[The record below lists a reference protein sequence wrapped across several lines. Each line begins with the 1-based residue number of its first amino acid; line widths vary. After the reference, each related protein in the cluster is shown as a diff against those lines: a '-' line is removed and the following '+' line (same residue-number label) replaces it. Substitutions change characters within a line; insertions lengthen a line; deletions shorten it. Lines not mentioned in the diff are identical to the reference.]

1 MFCFLIPSR
10 NTATYLYLRASLTW
24 DHSFALWYL
33 RTSYL
38 AGAKDG
44 IAERLINVNSSILNT
59 PGFRAAG
66 WSADPVQRTYSPPI
80 PTSVTSEYFREG
92 SDLQRIDSRGDDED
106 EGGLVTGRT
115 SNDTVGPALNIRR
128 RRRKEQVEDDDS
140 SDLTDESD
148 DETEGGHRTAQQ
160 IRFAKMPARNRADSS
175 PIRSM
180 DTNGGTISPN
190 KVTFDNRRRTGS
202 LGAVEAVKARAR
214 RDTTTSSEL
223 SSENE
228 VDPAYFQRRQ
238 LNAGQTSKPLP
249 LLVRGKDL
257 TRVEAEAHDR
267 DQEQDDS
274 DAESVGSAMSS
285 ELGDTMDTASLL
297 NTMDDPNLTSTPPT
311 LGSLTSSGPR
321 SVHAE
326 SPRRQRTLPML
337 HELPP
342 PRPIS
347 MIQPRS
353 LLSAALGAQKRG
365 PSNPIRAFASLSGKA
380 SPNPLWIKVYAPFSS
395 DPEEPFEMP
404 LARTSKDGTSVIVVE
419 AIGHALWRYQ
429 EEELKPALSPEQLD
443 VNKWTLRMV
452 EDGEIDDDFPP
463 LVRTRPV
470 TDFTYNNNRGGRGRS
485 RERPFDELALVEAS
499 PTQYD
504 ANKKETPQFIPT
516 EDAESNNV
524 PSLDGAALQ
533 VQLQRPGTPKA
544 GGSRTNILLAGQPFT
559 SALSNT
565 SLTPADLPAPAAPQ
579 ATPRLGSTK
588 TIRIRYLNLEM
599 TAQTMTMETSTDS
612 YIAEILDHICK
623 RWNLEKAGFVLKV
636 AGTNTVAPLDRTV
649 EALGA
654 RSELDLVRRRFAT
667 GATVTGSPGSSSP
680 NAPLL
685 LDIQGPTK
693 KNKRGQLIHP
703 LSQKQDLLSTAS
715 NFKKYYVTRKQLGG
729 FTLAQGS
736 QRVLVFDG
744 DIIHVMPADAS
755 SNAKFSSIAFNDIL
769 KCKVS
774 SKHPKLVRI
783 VVRRINESK
792 RYDFE
797 ARTAGE
803 AQEIVDEVTREMRLA
818 QA

>member
-1 MFCFLIPSR
+1 MALLQ
-10 NTATYLYLRASLTW
+10 NE
-24 DHSFALWYL
+24 DFAIWYL

-38 AGAKDG
+38 ASAKDG

-66 WSADPVQRTYSPPI
+66 WSADPIQRTYSPPI
-80 PTSVTSEYFREG
+80 PTSVNTNYFKEG
-92 SDLQRIDSRGDDED
+92 ADLQQLNSLDAEED

-115 SNDTVGPALNIRR
+115 SNDTIGPALHMRR
-128 RRRKEQVEDDDS
+128 RRRREQVEDDDS
-140 SDLTDESD
+140 SDLTDESE
-148 DETEGGHRTAQQ
+148 DEGDGGQRTIQQ

-175 PIRSM
+175 PIHGT
-180 DTNGGTISPN
+180 DGDGGTTSPN
-190 KVTFDNRRRTGS
+190 KPAIDNRRRTGS

-214 RDTTTSSEL
+214 RDTTTSSEM

-238 LNAGQTSKPLP
+238 LTAGRTSKSAPLPGEDPIGVGAQAGQHVGL
-249 LLVRGKDL
+249 
-257 TRVEAEAHDR
+257 
-267 DQEQDDS
+267 QDDS

-285 ELGDTMDTASLL
+285 ELGDTMDSASLL
-297 NTMDDPNLTSTPPT
+297 NTLGDPNLSSTP
-311 LGSLTSSGPR
+311 LGSLTSSAPR
-321 SVHAE
+321 SVQPG
-326 SPRRQRTLPML
+326 SPRRQRTMSIL

-347 MIQPRS
+347 MVQPKS
-353 LLSAALGAQKRG
+353 LLSAALGAQKKG
-365 PSNPIRAFASLSGKA
+365 PSNPLQAFAGLSGKGT
-380 SPNPLWIKVYAPFSS
+380 PNPLWIKIYAPFSE

-404 LARTSKDGTSVIVVE
+404 LARTSKDGNPIIVAE

-429 EEELKPALSPEQLD
+429 EEGLKPALTPEQLD

-452 EDGEIDDDFPP
+452 EDGEVDEDFPP

-470 TDFTYNNNRGGRGRS
+470 TDFTDNNNRAGRGRS
-485 RERPFDELALVEAS
+485 RGRPFDEFGLVEAS
-499 PTQYD
+499 ASQYE
-504 ANKKETPQFIPT
+504 ANKKETPQLRPLEQT
-516 EDAESNNV
+516 EAGPVITVEGQA
-524 PSLDGAALQ
+524 PQ
-533 VQLQRPGTPKA
+533 PPIERPGTPK
-544 GGSRTNILLAGQPFT
+544 GGVSRTNILLAGQPFT
-559 SALSNT
+559 TALTNA

-579 ATPRLGSTK
+579 ATPRMGSTK
-588 TIRIRYLNLEM
+588 PLKVRYLNHDM
-599 TAQTMTMETSTDS
+599 TAQTMMIETSTDS
-612 YIAEILDHICK
+612 YIAEILDHVCK

-649 EALGA
+649 EALGV
-654 RSELDLVRRRFAT
+654 RSELDLVRRRF
-667 GATVTGSPGSSSP
+667 GAGVTLTGSPGSSSP

-693 KNKRGQLIHP
+693 KNKRGQPMQASSLKADM
-703 LSQKQDLLSTAS
+703 LSSAS

-729 FTLAQGS
+729 FAQGS

-744 DIIHVMPADAS
+744 DIVHVMPADNS

-783 VVRRINESK
+783 VVRRVNESK

-803 AQEIVDEVTREMRLA
+803 AQEIVDEVTREMKLA
-818 QA
+818 RG

>member
-1 MFCFLIPSR
+1 MALLQ
-10 NTATYLYLRASLTW
+10 NE
-24 DHSFALWYL
+24 DFAIWYL
-33 RTSYL
+33 RTSFL
-38 AGAKDG
+38 ASAKDG
-44 IAERLINVNSSILNT
+44 TAERLINVNSSILNT

-66 WSADPVQRTYSPPI
+66 WSADPVHRTYSPPI
-80 PTSVTSEYFREG
+80 PTSINSEYLKEG
-92 SDLQRIDSRGDDED
+92 ADLQQINSQADEED

-115 SNDTVGPALNIRR
+115 SNDTIGPGLNVR
-128 RRRKEQVEDDDS
+128 RRRKKEHVEDDDS

-148 DETEGGHRTAQQ
+148 EEVDGGQRAAQQ
-160 IRFAKMPARNRADSS
+160 IRFAKMPSRHRADSS
-175 PIRSM
+175 PIRGS
-180 DTNGGTISPN
+180 DVDGGRTSPLKAPN
-190 KVTFDNRRRTGS
+190 DSRRRTGS

-214 RDTTTSSEL
+214 RDTTTSSDM

-238 LNAGQTSKPLP
+238 VYAGQRSKSAPIP
-249 LLVRGKDL
+249 NGGQVRI
-257 TRVEAEAHDR
+257 EAEHGQLGDV
-267 DQEQDDS
+267 QEDS

-285 ELGDTMDTASLL
+285 ELGDTMDSASLL
-297 NTMDDPNLTSTPPT
+297 NTMEDTNLTSTPPT
-311 LGSLTSSGPR
+311 LGSLTGSGPR
-321 SVHAE
+321 SSQPE
-326 SPRRQRTLPML
+326 SPRRQRTLPIL

-347 MIQPRS
+347 MIQPKS
-353 LLSAALGAQKRG
+353 LLTEALGAQKKG
-365 PSNPIRAFASLSGKA
+365 PSNPIQAFAGLSGKGT
-380 SPNPLWIKVYAPFSS
+380 PNPLWIKIYTPFAN
-395 DPEEPFEMP
+395 DTDEPFEMP
-404 LARTSKDGTSVIVVE
+404 LARMSKDGSLIIVAE
-419 AIGHALWRYQ
+419 AIGHALWRYG
-429 EEELKPALSPEQLD
+429 EEKREPALTPEQLD

-452 EDGEIDDDFPP
+452 EDGEVDDDFPP

-470 TDFTYNNNRGGRGRS
+470 TDFTYNNNRGGRGRA
-485 RERPFDELALVEAS
+485 RDRPFDDFALVEAS
-499 PTQYD
+499 RAQYE
-504 ANKKETPQFIPT
+504 ANKKETPQFIP
-516 EDAESNNV
+516 DAAAEAGPV
-524 PSLDGAALQ
+524 ITLDGA
-533 VQLQRPGTPKA
+533 TPQSQPPPPLPVSKA
-544 GGSRTNILLAGQPFT
+544 PPSRTNILLAGQPFT

-579 ATPRLGSTK
+579 ATPRMGATK

-599 TAQTMTMETSTDS
+599 TAQTMTMEISTDG
-612 YIAEILDHICK
+612 YIAEILDHVCK

-649 EALGA
+649 EALGS
-654 RSELDLVRRRFAT
+654 RSELDLVRRRF
-667 GATVTGSPGSSSP
+667 GAGVSLTGSPGSSSP

-685 LDIQGPTK
+685 LDIQGPK
-693 KNKRGQLIHP
+693 KGKRGQPLHP
-703 LSQKQDLLSTAS
+703 LAQKQDLLSTAS

-729 FTLAQGS
+729 FAQGS

-744 DIIHVMPADAS
+744 DIIHVMPADTS
-755 SNAKFSSIAFNDIL
+755 SHAKFSSIAFNDIL

-818 QA
+818 RA